1 MERNIY
7 FLVVERTAEGKYL
20 ARVAAVPEG
29 FNIARR
35 LTNRQTAIAPYFT
48 IEKATQ
54 VAVTLNERYRQCGT
68 LSEPN
73 LTENTAP
80 ALHWF

>member
-1 MERNIY
+1 MQNNIY
-7 FLVVERTAEGKYL
+7 FLVVERTAEGKYI
-20 ARVAAVPEG
+20 ANVATVPEG
-29 FNIARR
+29 MNLYRF
-35 LTNRQTAIAPYFT
+35 LTDERTVIAPFFT

-54 VAVTLNERYRQCGT
+54 VAVALNERYRQDGT

-73 LTENTAP
+73 LTANTAP

>member
-7 FLVVERTAEGKYL
+7 FLVVERTTEGKSL
-20 ARVAAVPEG
+20 AKVATVPEG
-29 FNIARR
+29 MNLARH
-35 LTNRQTAIAPYFT
+35 LTDEQTVIAPFLT
-48 IEKATQ
+48 VEKATQ
-54 VAVTLNERYRQCGT
+54 VAVTLNERYRQDGT

>member
-7 FLVVERTAEGKYL
+7 FLVVERTAEGKSL
-20 ARVAAVPEG
+20 AKVATVPEG
-29 FNIARR
+29 MNLYRF
-35 LTNRQTAIAPYFT
+35 LTDERTVMAPFST
-48 IEKATQ
+48 VEKATQ
-54 VAVTLNERYRQCGT
+54 VAVALNERYRQGGT
-68 LSEPN
+68 LAEPN

>member
-7 FLVVERTAEGKYL
+7 FLVVERTAEGKSL
-20 ARVAAVPEG
+20 AKVAAVPEG
-29 FNIARR
+29 MNLARH
-35 LTNRQTAIAPYFT
+35 LTDSQTVIAPFFT
-48 IEKATQ
+48 VEKATQ
-54 VAVTLNERYRQCGT
+54 VAVALNERYRQSGT
-68 LSEPN
+68 LAEPN

>member
-7 FLVVERTAEGKYL
+7 FLVVERTAEGKSL
-20 ARVAAVPEG
+20 AKVATVPEG
-29 FNIARR
+29 MNLARH
-35 LTNRQTAIAPYFT
+35 LADSQTVMAPFFT
-48 IEKATQ
+48 VEKATQ
-54 VAVTLNERYRQCGT
+54 VAVALNERYRQDGT

-73 LTENTAP
+73 LTANTAP

>member
-1 MERNIY
+1 MEHNIY
-7 FLVVERTAEGKYL
+7 FLVVERTAEGKYI
-20 ARVAAVPEG
+20 AEVAAVPEG
-29 FNIARR
+29 MNLYRY
-35 LTNRQTAIAPYFT
+35 LTDERTVIAPFLT
-48 IEKATQ
+48 AEKATQ
-54 VAVTLNERYRQCGT
+54 VAVALNERYRQNGT

>member
-7 FLVVERTAEGKYL
+7 FLVVERTAEGKSL
-20 ARVAAVPEG
+20 AKVAAVPEG
-29 FNIARR
+29 MNLARH
-35 LTNRQTAIAPYFT
+35 LTDSQTVIAPFLT

-54 VAVTLNERYRQCGT
+54 VAVALNERYRQSGT
-68 LSEPN
+68 LAEPN
-73 LTENTAP
+73 LTANTAP